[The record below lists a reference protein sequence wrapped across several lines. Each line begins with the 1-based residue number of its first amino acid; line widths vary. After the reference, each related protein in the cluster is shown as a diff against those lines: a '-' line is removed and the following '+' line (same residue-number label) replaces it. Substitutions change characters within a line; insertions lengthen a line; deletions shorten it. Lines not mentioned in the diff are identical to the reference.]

1 MGVATLPQPAAAATA
16 GEDVAV
22 RCRGLTKA
30 FGEGDAQ
37 VMALRGVDMDVYAGQ
52 MTLLVGES
60 GCGKTTLISVIAG
73 LLEPTEGSVGV
84 LGQDL
89 RKMRGSRLVNFRGK
103 NIGFVF
109 QQYNL
114 LPALNAAE
122 NAAVPLL
129 IAGVRRQEAVARATK
144 ILEAVGLGSRAWSL
158 PSQLSGGQ
166 QQRVAIARALVHEP
180 KLLVCDEP
188 TAALDAQSGKTVMEL
203 LRRVA
208 VQPGRAV
215 IVVTHDSRVF
225 GFGDRIAHMSD
236 GRVINVETP
245 VRENDRPTADDKGE
259 VS

>member
-1 MGVATLPQPAAAATA
+1 
-16 GEDVAV
+16 
-22 RCRGLTKA
+22 
-30 FGEGDAQ
+30 
-37 VMALRGVDMDVYAGQ
+37 
-52 MTLLVGES
+52 
-60 GCGKTTLISVIAG
+60 LISVIAG
-73 LLEPTEGSVGV
+73 LLEPTEGAVGV

-129 IAGVRRQEAVARATK
+129 IAGVRRQEAVARATR

-225 GFGDRIAHMSD
+225 GFGDRIVHMSD
-236 GRVINVETP
+236 GRVVRVETP
-245 VRENDRPTADDKGE
+245 VREHDQAAEDKGE
-259 VS
+259 EP